1 VLDAL
6 DEDDDGKISL
16 AEMSNGLAVVLHLAA
31 ATNR

>member
-16 AEMSNGLAVVLHLAA
+16 AEMSSGLGVILHLAA